1 MNPPPIGDSCL
12 EVKYDRKS
20 DILYMLIPGRK
31 IKTSG
36 EITAPLIVDFGSEE
50 DGFDVVGL
58 ELHQASRYLVPLF
71 RFNDS
76 PSREQD

>member
-1 MNPPPIGDSCL
+1 MNPTATGDSCL
-12 EVKYDRKS
+12 EVQYDQER

-36 EITAPLIVDFGSEE
+36 EVAAPLIVDFGSEE

-58 ELHQASRYLVPLF
+58 ELHRASRYLGPLF
-71 RFNDS
+71 QQNDF

>member
-1 MNPPPIGDSCL
+1 MNSPATGDSYL
-12 EVKYDRKS
+12 EFKYDRKS

-36 EITAPLIVDFGSEE
+36 EVAAPLIVDFGSEE

-58 ELHQASRYLVPLF
+58 ELHRASRYLGPLF
-71 RFNDS
+71 QQNDT

>member
-1 MNPPPIGDSCL
+1 MEHPAESNPGL
-12 EVKYDRKS
+12 EVQYDQER

-36 EITAPLIVDFGSEE
+36 EVTAPLIVDFGSEE

-58 ELHQASRYLVPLF
+58 ELHKASRYLGPLF
-71 RFNDS
+71 QQNDT
-76 PSREQD
+76 PAGEQD